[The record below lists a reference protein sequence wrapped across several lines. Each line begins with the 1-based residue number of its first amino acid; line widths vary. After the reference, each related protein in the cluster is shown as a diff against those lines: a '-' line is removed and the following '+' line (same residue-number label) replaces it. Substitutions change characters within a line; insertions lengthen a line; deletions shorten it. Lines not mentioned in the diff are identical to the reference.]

1 MACWIPRPK
10 SYGAAVQLDL
20 PRSAVG
26 VNEYIYALSL
36 RHPEAVRCA
45 AGPPSPT
52 HLRRDG
58 GGRAALCSQPAPVRA
73 SAGRAG
79 GAATAGG
86 SSRLARRAC
95 AR

>member
-52 HLRRDG
+52 HL
-58 GGRAALCSQPAPVRA
+58 P
-73 SAGRAG
+73 
-79 GAATAGG
+79 
-86 SSRLARRAC
+86 
-95 AR
+95 

>member
-1 MACWIPRPK
+1 MACWIPRPR
-10 SYGAAVQLDL
+10 SFGDAVQLDL

-45 AGPPSPT
+45 AGPPSLPPT
-52 HLRRDG
+52 SGL
-58 GGRAALCSQPAPVRA
+58 AAAVLPSLLTALA
-73 SAGRAG
+73 SAGRVG
-79 GAATAGG
+79 GAATADG
-86 SSRLARRAC
+86 SSHLAWQAC